1 METRERILLKAHEL
15 FHKYGIRQI
24 TMDEIA
30 SQLGMSKKTIYSSF
44 ADKDELVDAVAQIH
58 IKQNTESCEC
68 DRLKAENAVHE
79 IFLAM
84 DMVQEM
90 FATMNPTVLFDL
102 EKYHHKSYLKFSK
115 HKNEYMYKIVFNNLK
130 RGIEETLYRTEI
142 NLEILSKFRIETMFL
157 PFNIDVFT
165 PGKYSL
171 GKIELEIMEHFLYG
185 IVTAKGQKLI
195 SKYKEQRLK
204 NK

>member
-1 METRERILLKAHEL
+1 METKDRILMKSLEL
-15 FHKYGIRQI
+15 FHKYGIRQV

-30 SQLGMSKKTIYSSF
+30 SQLGMSKKTIYSYY
-44 ADKDELVDAVAQIH
+44 ADKDELVDAVACEH

-68 DRLKAENAVHE
+68 DRIKAENAVHE

-90 FATMNPTVLFDL
+90 FATMNPTVLFYL
-102 EKYHHKSYLKFSK
+102 EKYHYKSYQKFSK

-130 RGIEETLYRTEI
+130 WGIEEGLYRSEL
-142 NLEILSKFRIETMFL
+142 NLDIISKFRIETMFL

-165 PGKYSL
+165 PGKFSL
-171 GKIELEIMEHFLYG
+171 TKIELEIMEHFLYG
-185 IVTAKGQKLI
+185 VVTSKGQKLI

>member
-1 METRERILLKAHEL
+1 METKERILLKSHEL
-15 FHKYGIRQI
+15 FHKFGIRQV
-24 TMDEIA
+24 TMDDIA
-30 SQLGMSKKTIYSSF
+30 SQLGMSKKTIYSCF
-44 ADKDELVDAVAQIH
+44 ADKDELVDAVACEH

-68 DRLKAENAVHE
+68 DRIKAENAVHE

-102 EKYHHKSYLKFSK
+102 EKYHHKSYQKFSK
-115 HKNEYMYKIVFNNLK
+115 HKNEYMYKIVYNNLK
-130 RGIEETLYRTEI
+130 RGIEEGLYRPEI
-142 NLEILSKFRIETMFL
+142 HLEILSKFRIETMFL
-157 PFNIDVFT
+157 PFNINIFL

-171 GKIELEIMEHFLYG
+171 GKIELEIMEHFLHG
-185 IVTAKGQKLI
+185 IVTTKGQKYI